1 LAYKALASATLSI
14 GLNPEFSA
22 KTVGIYSKASAKAL
36 IAYYSTPAF
45 KSADFFNKNNQNF
58 NYYFINIIVYIKIII
73 LLIIKLM
80 NRQFR
85 LILLHKQ
92 FYFF

>member
-1 LAYKALASATLSI
+1 MVYKALASATLSI

-45 KSADFFNKNNQNF
+45 KSAD
-58 NYYFINIIVYIKIII
+58 YYKASEQAISIEPPP
-73 LLIIKLM
+73 
-80 NRQFR
+80 
-85 LILLHKQ
+85 
-92 FYFF
+92 